1 MTDTIARAYSSI
13 IPSDLKLPDLET
25 ICCNHSQPREKL
37 EEVFTGDRR
46 NFTYNFSEG
55 KKYDELHEQH
65 AAEATDPL
73 REYTGFSFPV
83 NSALHGHSQ
92 TGQIKPT
99 QVQDIELAKKIEND
113 LMPYQAKKPFT
124 VYTGL
129 RYSPFK
135 SAMNIGGYFHA
146 HMPSFVSTS
155 TDLHTAEFFAAH
167 DHDTEH
173 DQSLHHGSIEPSAK
187 HVLKIHVTPGTNI
200 ASVKNFSRYD
210 SENEM
215 LLNRGYNV
223 MVNPRPTY
231 LPPKGQGLGPTYV
244 WDTWVTRRTP
254 RKL

>member
-1 MTDTIARAYSSI
+1 MNDTIARAYSSI
-13 IPSDLKLPDLET
+13 IPSNIVLPNLET
-25 ICCNHSQPREKL
+25 MCCTHSQPHEQL
-37 EEVFTGDRR
+37 DEVFTGDRR
-46 NFTYNFSEG
+46 NFTYNFIEG
-55 KKYDELHEQH
+55 KKHDDLHEEH
-65 AAEATDPL
+65 TAEPTSSL
-73 REYTGFSFPV
+73 REYTSFSFPV
-83 NSALHGHSQ
+83 NSAMHNYSNTGTVKPSQ
-92 TGQIKPT
+92 K
-99 QVQDIELAKKIEND
+99 QDVELAKKIEND
-113 LMPYQAKKPFT
+113 LTPYQAKKPFT

-135 SAMNIGGYFHA
+135 AATNIGGYFHA

-173 DQSLHHGSIEPSAK
+173 NPSLHHGDIEPGSK
-187 HVLKIHVTPGTNI
+187 HVLKIHVVPGTNI
-200 ASVKNFSRYD
+200 ASVKKFSKYE

-223 MVNPRPTY
+223 MINPRPTY
-231 LPPKGQGLGPTYV
+231 LPPKGQGLSPTYM